1 MSDFDQQNPSRRTV
15 MKRAIYLTSAIAVG
29 ATALTSTAT
38 NVAALSPK
46 PTRIIR
52 TRPRTATRAASATTS
67 TMAPVNAAASAR
79 SAQMV
84 TAITSRRNPDL
95 DNRHKKNGRL
105 APFLMCADGC
115 GRMANLLEC

>member
-15 MKRAIYLTSAIAVG
+15 MKRAIYLTSAVAVG

-67 TMAPVNAAASAR
+67 TMAPVNAASSAR
-79 SAQMV
+79 SARMA

-95 DNRHKKNGRL
+95 DNRHKKMGV
-105 APFLMCADGC
+105 
-115 GRMANLLEC
+115 

>member
-95 DNRHKKNGRL
+95 DKTQKNGRL